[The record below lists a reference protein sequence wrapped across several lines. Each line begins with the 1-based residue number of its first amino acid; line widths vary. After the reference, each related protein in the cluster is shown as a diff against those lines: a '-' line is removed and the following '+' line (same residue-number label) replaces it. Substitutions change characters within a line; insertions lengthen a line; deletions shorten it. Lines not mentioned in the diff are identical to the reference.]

1 MTSCPHRPFQ
11 NISAFEGQEGCGSN
25 SWNMVDV
32 ELHEDRDVDPGVLL
46 SNLKPWT
53 QYAVFVK
60 AITLMV
66 EDKHTPG
73 AKSKVVYI
81 HTSPA
86 GELYHT
92 GIKLQYYVELQ
103 HDNRIKLQYNA
114 ELQH

>member
-1 MTSCPHRPFQ
+1 MRSPTLTRRPG
-11 NISAFEGQEGCGSN
+11 A
-25 SWNMVDV
+25 
-32 ELHEDRDVDPGVLL
+32 DVDHVALGALDVLVVPLQDDGSDEHGV
-46 SNLKPWT
+46 LKPWT